1 MTTLGQDFSVRFL
14 INLVFTVFLIYGSY
28 FRKSKNYHISA
39 SFTLFGVGIFVIT
52 YILRGAEMSMGFA
65 FGLFAVF
72 TMLRYRTE
80 PISIKEMTYLFLV
93 IALALLSAVSQVSM
107 FELSVL
113 NAMLCCTALL
123 VDSKLLQERYS
134 TKMITYEKIELIK
147 PHRRKELLDDLS
159 QRTGLNISK
168 IQINNIDFLRDVATI
183 MISYQQDH
191 KLDDALFL
199 EQLRLNQAVHGADNE
214 EKSELVSST

>member
-214 EKSELVSST
+214 DKSELVSST

>member
-159 QRTGLNISK
+159 QRTGLHISK

>member
-147 PHRRKELLDDLS
+147 HHRRKELLDDLS
-159 QRTGLNISK
+159 QRTGLHISK